1 MERSVADL
9 IPLDPFATLPPLEQR
24 RLAQVLSEAI
34 VRTPPNHESYEL
46 SLTILDQL
54 IRSHRAGPGH

>member
-9 IPLDPFATLPPLEQR
+9 IPLDPFATLPRPELR

-34 VRTPPNHESYEL
+34 VRTPPDHESYQI
-46 SLTILDQL
+46 SLTLLHRL
-54 IRSHRAGPGH
+54 IRSHGPQPD

>member
-24 RLAQVLSEAI
+24 RMAQVLSEAI
-34 VRTPPNHESYEL
+34 VRIPPDHESYEL
-46 SLTILDQL
+46 SLTLLDQL
-54 IRSHRAGPGH
+54 IKSHRAGPDH